1 MTLNLTRLIA
11 AAALML
17 PAATMISSPVFA
29 ATSTKTKTHHVSVH
43 KTSSHKTA
51 HHKKAVS
58 ATS

>member
-11 AAALML
+11 AVALIVPAAALV
-17 PAATMISSPVFA
+17 SSPVLA
-29 ATSTKTKTHHVSVH
+29 ATSTKSKHHVSVH
-43 KTSSHKTA
+43 KASSHKTA